1 MKPVVVGLVLLAAA
15 CFPTTTRPHLTPMV
29 EAPVTEIELFVPAA
43 TRALA
48 VALDTDSL
56 PVSRTEPDDGWL
68 ETPWFDAVTLQ
79 PTSARVVGINVVK
92 IRAFVEPGR
101 ANHSLI
107 TVETVYRPLLDP
119 SRDGRDLERHV
130 PAEHPVALRVQAA
143 LERLKL
149 EYGG

>member
-1 MKPVVVGLVLLAAA
+1 MVVAVVCLAAA
-15 CFPTTTRPHLTPMV
+15 CFPTTTRPHLTLVP
-29 EAPVTEIELFVPAA
+29 EALTAEIELFVPAA

-68 ETPWFDAVTLQ
+68 ETPWFDAATLQ
-79 PTSARVVGINVVK
+79 PTTARVVGTDVVK

-101 ANHSLI
+101 ANHSII
-107 TVETVYRPLLDP
+107 TIEAVYRPLLDP
-119 SRDGRDLERHV
+119 SRDGRELERHL
-130 PAEHPVALRVQAA
+130 PAEHPVALRVKATM
-143 LERLKL
+143 ERLQA

>member
-1 MKPVVVGLVLLAAA
+1 MVAAVCLAAA
-15 CFPTTTRPHLTPMV
+15 CFPTTTRPHT
-29 EAPVTEIELFVPAA
+29 AEIELFVPAA

-68 ETPWFDAVTLQ
+68 ETPWFDAATLQ
-79 PTSARVVGINVVK
+79 PTTARVVGTDVVK

-101 ANHSLI
+101 ANHSII
-107 TVETVYRPLLDP
+107 TIEAVYRPLLDP
-119 SRDGRDLERHV
+119 SRDGRELERHLA
-130 PAEHPVALRVQAA
+130 AEHPVALRVKATM
-143 LERLKL
+143 ERLQA

>member
-1 MKPVVVGLVLLAAA
+1 MLCLATA
-15 CFPTTTRPHLTPMV
+15 CFPTTTRPHLTLVP
-29 EAPVTEIELFVPAA
+29 EALTTEIELFVPAA

-68 ETPWFDAVTLQ
+68 ETSWFDAGTLQ
-79 PTSARVVGINVVK
+79 PTTARVVGVEVVK

-101 ANHSLI
+101 ANHSII
-107 TVETVYRPLLDP
+107 TIEAVYRPLLDP
-119 SRDGRDLERHV
+119 SRDGRDLERHL
-130 PAEHPVALRVQAA
+130 PADHPVALRVKAMV
-143 LERLKL
+143 ERLTA